1 MVGVDAHDG
10 GTAGAG
16 VPPADRAWVQRLSA
30 VRPEPDPAGRAPDAG
45 DLDLILS
52 TATTVPDHGDLRPW
66 RFVVSAGAGR
76 DRFAEA
82 LVAGLHEQRGTDL
95 PEAVVAKMRAKA
107 YAAPCA
113 VLLVASPDPTS
124 NVEVW
129 EQVVSASCTGYAV
142 VLAATGL
149 GYGAVWKS
157 AADDVRA
164 WLTVRGD
171 VQALEL
177 FVNARDQAM
186 TRSGFEHILAKHV
199 ATARAR
205 CSTWSTTAPGGCA
218 WSGASQ
224 HGDSSAY
231 APSS

>member
-1 MVGVDAHDG
+1 VTPVGVDTHG
-10 GTAGAG
+10 EGAAARG
-16 VPPADRAWVQRLSA
+16 VPPADRAWVERLSA
-30 VRPEPDPAGRAPDAG
+30 VRPEPDPDGRAPTTD

-66 RFVVSAGAGR
+66 RFVVSAGVGR

-82 LVAGLHEQRGTDL
+82 LVAGLHELRGTDL
-95 PEAVVAKMRAKA
+95 PDAVVAKMRAKA

-129 EQVVSASCTGYAV
+129 EQVASASCTGYSV

-157 AADDVRA
+157 AAVLGTEPVRHVVGLA
-164 WLTVRGD
+164 TDESLLGWVNIGTPAPLGRKKRG
-171 VQALEL
+171 A
-177 FVNARDQAM
+177 DQADP
-186 TRSGFEHILAKHV
+186 LAGRV
-199 ATARAR
+199 ATLDA
-205 CSTWSTTAPGGCA
+205 
-218 WSGASQ
+218 
-224 HGDSSAY
+224 
-231 APSS
+231 